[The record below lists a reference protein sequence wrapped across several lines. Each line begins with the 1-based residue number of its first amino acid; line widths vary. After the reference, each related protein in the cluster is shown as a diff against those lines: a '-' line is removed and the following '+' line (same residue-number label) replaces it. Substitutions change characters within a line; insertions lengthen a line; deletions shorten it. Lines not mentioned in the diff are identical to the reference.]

1 MLFNYKAK
9 QRDGSITIGKIE
21 AINVNIAVDTL
32 ASANMRVI
40 EIKPLKFSI
49 DHWFTA
55 LKPVDQY
62 NVAMMTRRMA
72 TMLLAG
78 LPLERTLYILY
89 EQESDSNLKL
99 ILQQV
104 LHDIRTGSSLSWAV
118 SKHYKAFSNI
128 FISMIK
134 VGEATGEMGGMLNR
148 LADFLER
155 DIKVKRQAKSA
166 LTYPMF
172 IFGFCVAVVGV
183 IFIYILPGLMN
194 VFASMD
200 AELPAST
207 KVMLAIVD
215 TVRNP
220 YVQIGVIL
228 GIIYYTIYFRDW
240 VRTAHGRYKWDRIK
254 LTIPVISEI
263 NKKFIIANFA
273 RALGVLLASGV
284 PIVKSL
290 EVLMEFMD
298 NEYFKQLVIQ
308 PTYDRIR
315 EGQSLGQILSDV
327 AFFPGMATQMIAVGE
342 STGELPMMLNKIS
355 SFYDVEIEYTL
366 DTFLNMIEPI
376 MIGLMGMVVC
386 FVLLSVFLPLY
397 QIIMNMG

>member
-1 MLFNYKAK
+1 LLFNYKAK

-21 AINVNIAVDTL
+21 AVNVNIAVDTL

-40 EIKPLKFSI
+40 EIKPVKFSI
-49 DHWFTA
+49 DHWFRA
-55 LKPVDQY
+55 IKPVDQY

-89 EQESDSNLKL
+89 DQESDPNLKL
-99 ILQQV
+99 VLQQV

-128 FISMIK
+128 YISMIK

-155 DIKVKRQAKSA
+155 DIKIRRQAKSA
-166 LTYPMF
+166 LTYPTF

-183 IFIYILPGLMN
+183 IFIYILPGLMGI
-194 VFASMD
+194 FESMSAD
-200 AELPAST
+200 LPTPT
-207 KVMLAIVD
+207 KIMLVVVD

-220 YVQIGVIL
+220 YVQVGVIL
-228 GIIYYTIYFRDW
+228 GMVYYIIYFRDW

-254 LTIPVISEI
+254 LTIPIISEI
-263 NKKFIIANFA
+263 NKKFVIANFA

-284 PIVKSL
+284 PIIKSL

-327 AFFPGMATQMIAVGE
+327 TFFPGMATQMIAVGE
-342 STGELPMMLNKIS
+342 STGELPLMLNKIS
-355 SFYDVEIEYTL
+355 AFYDVEIEYSL

-376 MIGLMGMVVC
+376 MIGVMGLVVC
-386 FVLLSVFLPLY
+386 FVLVSVFLPLY